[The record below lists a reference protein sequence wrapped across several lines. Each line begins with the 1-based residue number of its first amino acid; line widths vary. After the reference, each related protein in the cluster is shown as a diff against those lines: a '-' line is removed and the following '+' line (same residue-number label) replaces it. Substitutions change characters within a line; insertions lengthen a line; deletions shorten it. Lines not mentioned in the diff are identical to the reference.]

1 MRDAGRIAWT
11 AESLLARGP
20 LAALSVFRRQNPAN
34 IELVIE
40 DAPPAQEPA
49 AHTGLDMQ
57 NKKLIALAI
66 ASLALPA
73 IAAEAPAAALAA
85 STAAPVGCARHP
97 LQSSE
102 SEDALDSVVNGLA
115 SASETGEASPEGRR
129 LKNGSYGSG
138 SGSR

>member
-57 NKKLIALAI
+57 NKKLLALAI

-73 IAAEAPAAALAA
+73 IAAEAPAVAQAA
-85 STAAPVGCARHP
+85 STAAPVAAP
-97 LQSSE
+97 
-102 SEDALDSVVNGLA
+102 A
-115 SASETGEASPEGRR
+115 SAPDSE
-129 LKNGSYGSG
+129 
-138 SGSR
+138 

>member
-1 MRDAGRIAWT
+1 MIKLRQSEGACGTGWDRGMRDAGRIAWT

-73 IAAEAPAAALAA
+73 IAAEAPAAAPPWLRPHPLRTRSRRTR
-85 STAAPVGCARHP
+85 STAW
-97 LQSSE
+97 
-102 SEDALDSVVNGLA
+102 
-115 SASETGEASPEGRR
+115 
-129 LKNGSYGSG
+129 
-138 SGSR
+138 